1 MVKLEK
7 YIPEKVLTL
16 QSLTESSIDASARN
30 GFFFFFM
37 TFFGSS
43 RVTQSQIQHK
53 DFNFLF

>member
-16 QSLTESSIDASARN
+16 QSLTESSIDAGARN
-30 GFFFFFM
+30 GFFLFL